1 MIWYEWKIKV
11 DGQIWAQGTAPDKDG
26 ALDMISVY
34 LMQYQEDWE
43 NKMEVTLKKK
53 ENVYAR
59 NNNK

>member
-11 DGQIWAQGTAPDKDG
+11 DGQTWAQGTAPDKDS
-26 ALDMISVY
+26 ALDMTSVY
-34 LMQYQEDWE
+34 LMQYQQDWE
-43 NKMEVTLKKK
+43 TKLEVTIKKK